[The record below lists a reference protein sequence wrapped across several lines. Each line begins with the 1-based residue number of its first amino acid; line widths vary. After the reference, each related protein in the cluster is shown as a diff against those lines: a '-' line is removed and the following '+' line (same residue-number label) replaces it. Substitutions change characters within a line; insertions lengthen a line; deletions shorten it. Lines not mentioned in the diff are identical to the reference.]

1 MGFLD
6 LGAAVEVE
14 GCALVEGSSV
24 LVAFSFSG
32 SVDFTALMDGIWRWF
47 LLKVCGNREKQGK
60 ELFSRVAEKVAIAER
75 KGQRQKQSFVSVLK
89 EGKC

>member
-14 GCALVEGSSV
+14 GCALVDGSSV

-32 SVDFTALMDGIWRWF
+32 SVDFTALMDGI
-47 LLKVCGNREKQGK
+47 
-60 ELFSRVAEKVAIAER
+60 
-75 KGQRQKQSFVSVLK
+75 
-89 EGKC
+89 